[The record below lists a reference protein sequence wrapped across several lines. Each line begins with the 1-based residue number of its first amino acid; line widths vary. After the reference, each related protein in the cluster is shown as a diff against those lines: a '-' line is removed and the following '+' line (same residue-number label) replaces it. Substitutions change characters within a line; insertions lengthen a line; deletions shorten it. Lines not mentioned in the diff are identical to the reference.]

1 MFLFNAYKMN
11 WKQFSSMRHFSAHEK
26 FLGKNVENSVKIQRV
41 LSGIQPT
48 GSLHIG
54 NYLGAL
60 RQWVNFQDIY
70 ENYFCVVDLHAITT
84 PQDPDQL
91 RKDTL
96 QIAAVYLAAGIDPRK
111 STIFVQSHISA
122 HAELAWILNC
132 VTPINWMDRMTQFK
146 DKSANQTENVSLG
159 LFNYPVLMAADI
171 LLYKADLVPV
181 GHDQLQHLEL
191 TRDIARRFNDKF
203 CKNHHSDKPLFTSPK
218 ALLVEEGAR
227 IMSLQDGTKKM
238 SKSDVNDFSRI
249 NLLDPPEVIQKK
261 IKRCK
266 TDAILGLE
274 WNSSPSRPEV
284 ANLLSIYQGM
294 TGKTKA
300 DITEEVKSMSWGSFK
315 PLLADAVIDH
325 LSPIQA
331 KYKEIRKEEAY
342 LEQIL
347 FEGKEKAQE
356 LAENTL
362 QKAKNL
368 MGIFSLRQEMF
379 PPSKK

>member
-1 MFLFNAYKMN
+1 MYLLNAYKLN
-11 WKQFSSMRHFSAHEK
+11 WKRFSSMRYFSVHEK
-26 FLGKNVENSVKIQRV
+26 FMEKSVENNVKLQRV

-60 RQWVNFQDIY
+60 RQWVNFQDMY

-84 PQDPDQL
+84 PQDPKQL

-96 QIAAVYLAAGIDPRK
+96 QIAAVYLAAGIDPSK

-171 LLYKADLVPV
+171 LLYNADLVPV

-203 CKNHHSDKPLFTSPK
+203 CKKHDKPLFTSPK

-249 NLLDPPEVIQKK
+249 NLLDPPDVIQKK

-274 WNSSPSRPEV
+274 WNCSPSRPEV
-284 ANLLSIYQGM
+284 ANLLSVYQGV

-342 LEQIL
+342 LEQVL

-356 LAENTL
+356 LAEDTL
-362 QKAKNL
+362 QKVKNL
-368 MGIFSLRQEMF
+368 MGIFSLRQGMF